1 MTLKTKI
8 NKIYIKKLKTRIK
21 IYKRNKISEKTN
33 INEKFDLNKQG
44 TIFTGLTG
52 ILLISF
58 LLLTILFINLA
69 INQNNNNQEAIA
81 TDQYNYIIEDYKENI
96 PEIARDTIEEISKE
110 VIIKK
115 EKVENARE
123 EVKKR
128 LNEKL
133 AIQNQKYYNDY
144 NILINSSI
152 ISIENSSNPFSV
164 HIETYISS
172 VKNNISYKN
181 TVENEVSIE
190 GLKDPVGVIICGKDN
205 SFSYNETKVN
215 YGHSL
220 ANYLKN
226 KNVGNYS
233 YYENATAPF
242 IIKKCPF
249 DPYIHHGDGN
259 TMKNCR
265 DNGYYHESADGACYL
280 CRLEGKAGCP
290 HYGFETFIM
299 PNKTNE
305 TNLTSACSA
314 DHVIY
319 DNENTYPGLEVIYY
333 SQNGLNEILF
343 LDPHGHKMKYGMYN
357 KN

>member
-1 MTLKTKI
+1 MTSKIKIRKI
-8 NKIYIKKLKTRIK
+8 N
-21 IYKRNKISEKTN
+21 N
-33 INEKFDLNKQG
+33 INKKFNLNNKG
-44 TIFTGLTG
+44 IIFTGLTG
-52 ILLISF
+52 ILIISF
-58 LLLTILFINLA
+58 LLLTILILNLA
-69 INQNNNNQEAIA
+69 INQNTNNQNAIS
-81 TDQYNYIIEDYKENI
+81 TDQYSYIIEDYKRNI
-96 PEIARDTIEEISKE
+96 PENARATIEEISEE

-115 EKVENARE
+115 EKIENAPK

-133 AIQNQKYYNDY
+133 VIQNQKYYQDY
-144 NILINSSI
+144 NILINSSVV
-152 ISIENSSNPFSV
+152 SVKNSSNPFSV

-172 VKNNISYKN
+172 VKNGISYKN

-190 GLKDPVGVIICGKDN
+190 GLKDPVGIIICGKDN
-205 SFSYNETKVN
+205 SFSYNETNVN
-215 YGHSL
+215 YGYSL

-226 KNVGNYS
+226 KNVENYS
-233 YYENATAPF
+233 YYENATAPL
-242 IIKKCPF
+242 IIKRCPF

-299 PNKTNE
+299 PPKTNE
-305 TNLTSACSA
+305 TNLTSACGA

-319 DNENTYPGLEVIYY
+319 DENTYPGLEVIYY
-333 SQNGLNEILF
+333 NQSGLNEILF